1 MGWRDIKRVYFYII
15 LGLGVLAIILQVVQ
29 YIPVVIRRIVSPE
42 TAREKFE
49 HGRYS
54 SWAWTPDGRI
64 IYVQSIQQ
72 MEHTR
77 GMGSMGYSNMG
88 TVTQIRIMDADGN
101 NDKLIKE
108 TYYQSARQ
116 KIMRRYR
123 EYQKKHFG
131 FLPLEESD
139 KINRESAEGILD
151 KIYLDPPLSYVG
163 WIDWNGKNNNLIF
176 EANDGRGKDGIAVS
190 DPEFREV
197 KWIAENGTHPM
208 WSPDGTMIAYAQ
220 FDPQDIENG
229 IWICDSN
236 GNNKKFVKKVENRL
250 TPEISWFPDNK
261 RIMITAGD
269 MSIAKTKE
277 MNFIIDLEGQ
287 TIKELPRMSSP
298 SISPDGKW
306 VAYFNVNIWKMD
318 INGKNIIKIYP
329 KGGSFFPKWSPD
341 GKIILFGWEGGIEV
355 INPDGTGYNPITFK
369 E

>member
-15 LGLGVLAIILQVVQ
+15 LGLGLLVIFLQVVQ
-29 YIPVVIRRIVSPE
+29 YIPVIIRGIVFPE
-42 TAREKFE
+42 TANEKYE

-64 IYVQSIQQ
+64 IYVKSIQQ

-88 TVTQIRIMDADGN
+88 TVTQIRIMDADGK

-190 DPEFREV
+190 DPEFMEV
-197 KWIAENGTHPM
+197 KWIAENGTHPA
-208 WSPDGTMIAYAQ
+208 WSPDGNLIAYAQ
-220 FDPQDIENG
+220 FDPQNTSNG
-229 IWICDSN
+229 IWICDNS
-236 GNNKKFVKKVENRL
+236 GNNKKFIKKVENRM

-261 RIMITAGD
+261 RIMITEGD
-269 MSIAKTKE
+269 MSIAKTIEK
-277 MNFIIDLEGQ
+277 NIVIDLEGQ
-287 TIKELPRMSSP
+287 TIKEFPRMSSP
-298 SISPDGKW
+298 SISPDGQW
-306 VAYFNVNIWKMD
+306 VVYFDVDTKIMD
-318 INGKNIIKIYP
+318 IHGTTKRILYP
-329 KGGSFFPKWSPD
+329 KGGHFCPKWSPD
-341 GKIILFGWEGGIEV
+341 GKKILMGWEGNIEV
-355 INPDGTGYNPITFK
+355 INPDGTGYKALTFK